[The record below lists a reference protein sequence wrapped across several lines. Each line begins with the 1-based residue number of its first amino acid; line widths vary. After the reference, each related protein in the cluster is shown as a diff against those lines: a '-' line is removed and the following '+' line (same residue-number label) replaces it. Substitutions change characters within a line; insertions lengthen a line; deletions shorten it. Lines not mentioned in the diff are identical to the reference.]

1 MKKISQLEVFCTPL
15 HWGVVKTSQ
24 NLVLRL
30 DLVPRSLLK
39 NTSFH
44 MELWNEVSALELWNE
59 VSALEQGYGQELG
72 FIYRQNVVWLGTW
85 YGQVC
90 GFKPCGITNTKNLV
104 PVVQNVE
111 RGLWQR
117 EREKAPPSVSA
128 FWLVLKII
136 RE

>member
-59 VSALEQGYGQELG
+59 VSALEQGYG
-72 FIYRQNVVWLGTW
+72 
-85 YGQVC
+85 
-90 GFKPCGITNTKNLV
+90 
-104 PVVQNVE
+104 
-111 RGLWQR
+111 
-117 EREKAPPSVSA
+117 
-128 FWLVLKII
+128 
-136 RE
+136 